1 MFVELLGTGFPLR
14 SVHLILEIS
23 MLPPTAKTA
32 PVLKIDTTP
41 PGRLQRAA
49 AEAMPAWAEIHFAE
63 RALYEEIQHQY
74 TDLGVAFQGA
84 IALQPS
90 NPLFQGRSG
99 KLVMAPK
106 TNDRGITV
114 QFRQSVRTVKVQ
126 VCSASPV
133 QLAVFD
139 CQGRCMSH
147 VKGGRRYHLGPGTDL
162 AVPLPHHE
170 LTLEGEAIA
179 RAVLTANTAF
189 IVDRV
194 AFGRSPSEAP
204 QAA

>member
-1 MFVELLGTGFPLR
+1 
-14 SVHLILEIS
+14 
-23 MLPPTAKTA
+23 MLPPTTKTA
-32 PVLKIDTTP
+32 SVLKIDTTP
-41 PGRLQRAA
+41 PGRLQRGAA
-49 AEAMPAWAEIHFAE
+49 APMPTWAEINFDE

-90 NPLFQGRSG
+90 NPLFQGGSG
-99 KLVMAPK
+99 QRVMAPK
-106 TNDRGITV
+106 TGDRGITV
-114 QFRQSVRTVKVQ
+114 QFRQSVRTIKVQ

-139 CQGRCMSH
+139 GQGRCMSH
-147 VKGGRRYHLGPGTDL
+147 IRAGQRYHLGPSTDL
-162 AVPLPHHE
+162 EVPLPHHE
-170 LTLEGEAIA
+170 LTFEAEAIA

>member
-1 MFVELLGTGFPLR
+1 
-14 SVHLILEIS
+14 
-23 MLPPTAKTA
+23 MLPPKAKTA
-32 PVLKIDTTP
+32 SFLKIDMTP
-41 PGRLQRAA
+41 PGRLKSAT
-49 AEAMPAWAEIHFAE
+49 AETMPAWAEINFDE
-63 RALYEEIQHQY
+63 RIVYEDIQHQY

-99 KLVMAPK
+99 QLVIAPK
-106 TNDRGITV
+106 TSDRGITV
-114 QFRQSVRTVKVQ
+114 QFRQSVRAVSAY

-139 CQGRCMSH
+139 RHGHCLSR
-147 VKGGRRYHLGPGTDL
+147 VKVGQRYHLGPGTDL
-162 AVPLPHHE
+162 DVPLPHHE
-170 LTLEGEAIA
+170 LALEGEAIA
-179 RAVLTANTAF
+179 QAVLTANTAF

-194 AFGRSPSEAP
+194 AFGRSPKGETF

>member
-1 MFVELLGTGFPLR
+1 
-14 SVHLILEIS
+14 
-23 MLPPTAKTA
+23 MLPPTTKTA
-32 PVLKIDTTP
+32 PVLRIDTTP
-41 PGRLQRAA
+41 PGHLQRAA
-49 AEAMPAWAEIHFAE
+49 ATPMPAWAEINFDE

-74 TDLGVAFQGA
+74 ADLGVAFQGA

-90 NPLFQGRSG
+90 NPLFLQGCSG
-99 KLVMAPK
+99 QRVIAPK
-106 TNDRGITV
+106 TSDRGITV

-139 CQGRCMSH
+139 GQGRCMSH
-147 VKGGRRYHLGPGTDL
+147 IRGGQRYHLGPSTDL
-162 AVPLPHHE
+162 EVPLPHHE

-179 RAVLTANTAF
+179 RAVLTANTTF

-194 AFGRSPSEAP
+194 AFGRSPSETP